1 MAALQGSPSP
11 APLPPPE
18 QRKWSQVF
26 QPAWTAGRQR
36 GVRLRGRGDEARVS
50 EGEGGAECAPMTG
63 VSASPLSSA
72 TVSTSRLATASSLN
86 TMIIIRLSS

>member
-1 MAALQGSPSP
+1 
-11 APLPPPE
+11 
-18 QRKWSQVF
+18 
-26 QPAWTAGRQR
+26 
-36 GVRLRGRGDEARVS
+36 
-50 EGEGGAECAPMTG
+50 MTG